1 MIRSL
6 WTATTGM
13 NAQQLELDVVANNL
27 ANVSTVGFKKSRAD
41 FQDLMYQVYTK
52 SGAETTQGNQ
62 LPVGIE
68 VGMGVKPISTT
79 KIFTQGDYQQ
89 TGNAFDWAI
98 ENAGFFQIDDNGTT
112 YYTRAGSFKT
122 DKDGLIVNSEGLKLV
137 PNITVPSGTVT
148 FTMDSGGT
156 WTAAD
161 AEGNTLST
169 GRLELA
175 MFTNT
180 AGLTSV
186 GKNLYA
192 KSEASG
198 EPITGN
204 PGESGIGTISQYFL
218 EMSNVSV
225 IDEMVQMI
233 VVQRAYEINSKAIQ
247 TAESMLGVVS
257 GLKRS

>member
-27 ANVSTVGFKKSRAD
+27 ANVNTVGFKKSRAD
-41 FQDLMYQVYTK
+41 FLDLMYQVYTK

-68 VGMGVKPISTT
+68 VGMGVKPIATT

-89 TGNAFDWAI
+89 TSNAFDWAI
-98 ENAGFFQIDDNGTT
+98 EKDGFFQIDDNGTT
-112 YYTRAGSFKT
+112 YYTRAGNFKL
-122 DKDGLIVNSEGLKLV
+122 DKNGVVVNSEGLKLT
-137 PNITVPSGTVT
+137 PNITIPSGTVT

-161 AEGNTLST
+161 SSGNTLST

-175 MFTNT
+175 TFTNT

-198 EPITGN
+198 EPTTGN
-204 PGESGIGTISQYFL
+204 PGENAIGTVSQYFL

-225 IDEMVQMI
+225 IDEMVKMI

-247 TAESMLGVVS
+247 TADSMLS
-257 GLKRS
+257 IINSLKRS